1 MDFNFKKKYGQNFL
15 KDKRIIS
22 SIIYKAN
29 VDKDTLV
36 IEVGPGAGALTVPLA
51 NEAGMVVSFEIDESL
66 KDILSSKLAEYNN
79 VDIIYGDFLKC
90 DVNSVLERYNYS
102 KKIMVSNLPYYITTP
117 IIMKF
122 IDEGIDVDKL
132 VIMVQKE
139 VAERFSAKVNSR
151 EYNSLTVFLNYYYD
165 IKKLVNVPRS
175 VFVPVPNV
183 DSIVVELSRKKNKL
197 VVKDESVFFK
207 LVRDSFRFKRKTLR
221 NNLRDYDLE
230 KIEKILMES
239 GLSLQS
245 RAESISLDMFVKIAN
260 GISND

>member
-1 MDFNFKKKYGQNFL
+1 M
-15 KDKRIIS
+15 KDKRIID
-22 SIIYKAN
+22 SIIYKAD

-51 NEAGMVVSFEIDESL
+51 LKAGRVISFEIDESL
-66 KDILSSKLAEYNN
+66 KDILSSKLNEYNN
-79 VDIIYGDFLKC
+79 VEVIYGDFLKG
-90 DVNSVLERYNYS
+90 DVNNVLKRYDFS

-122 IDEGIDVDKL
+122 IDDNIDVSKL

-139 VAERFSAKVNSR
+139 VALRFSASVNSR

-165 IKKLVNVPRS
+165 IKKLVNVPRT

-183 DSIVVELSRKKNKL
+183 DSVVIELKKKENKL
-197 VVKDESVFFK
+197 YVKNEEVFFK
-207 LVRDSFRFKRKTLR
+207 LVRDSFKFKRKTLK
-221 NNLRDYDLE
+221 NNLRDYDLD

-239 GLSLQS
+239 GLSLQV
-245 RAESISLDMFVKIAN
+245 RAEALSLEMFVKIAN
-260 GISND
+260 GL

>member
-15 KDKRIIS
+15 KDKRIID
-22 SIIYKAN
+22 SIIYKAD

-51 NEAGMVVSFEIDESL
+51 LKAGRVISFEIDESL
-66 KDILSSKLAEYNN
+66 KDILSSKLSEYNN
-79 VDIIYGDFLKC
+79 VEVIYGDFLKS
-90 DVNSVLERYNYS
+90 DVNSVLKKYDFS

-122 IDEGIDVDKL
+122 IDDNIDVSKL

-139 VAERFSAKVNSR
+139 VALRFSASVNSR

-165 IKKLVNVPRS
+165 IKKLVNVPRT

-183 DSIVVELSRKKNKL
+183 DSVVIELKKKENKL
-197 VVKDESVFFK
+197 YVKNEEVFFK
-207 LVRDSFRFKRKTLR
+207 LVRDSFKFKRKTLK
-221 NNLRDYDLE
+221 NNLRDYDLD

-239 GLSLQS
+239 GLSLQV
-245 RAESISLDMFVKIAN
+245 RAEALSLEMFVKIAN
-260 GISND
+260 GL

>member
-15 KDKRIIS
+15 KDKRIID
-22 SIIYKAN
+22 SIIYKAD

-51 NEAGMVVSFEIDESL
+51 LKAGRVISFEIDESL
-66 KDILSSKLAEYNN
+66 KDILSSKLSEYNN
-79 VDIIYGDFLKC
+79 VEVIYGDFLKS
-90 DVNSVLERYNYS
+90 DVNSVLKKYDFS

-122 IDEGIDVDKL
+122 IDDNIDVSKL

-139 VAERFSAKVNSR
+139 VALRFSASVNSK

-165 IKKLVNVPRS
+165 IKKLVNVPRN

-183 DSIVVELSRKKNKL
+183 DSVVIELKKKENKL
-197 VVKDESVFFK
+197 YVKNEEVFFK
-207 LVRDSFRFKRKTLR
+207 LVRDSFKFKRKTLK
-221 NNLRDYDLE
+221 NNLRDYDLD

-239 GLSLQS
+239 GLSLQV
-245 RAESISLDMFVKIAN
+245 RAEALSLEMFVKIAN
-260 GISND
+260 GL

>member
-1 MDFNFKKKYGQNFL
+1 MVVDFNFKKKYGQNFL
-15 KDKRIIS
+15 KDKRIID
-22 SIIYKAN
+22 SIIYKAD

-51 NEAGMVVSFEIDESL
+51 LKAGRVISFEIDESL
-66 KDILSSKLAEYNN
+66 KDILSSKLNEYNN
-79 VDIIYGDFLKC
+79 VEVIYGDFLKG
-90 DVNSVLERYNYS
+90 DVNNVLKRYDFS

-122 IDEGIDVDKL
+122 IDDNIDVSKL

-139 VAERFSAKVNSR
+139 VALRFSASVNSR

-165 IKKLVNVPRS
+165 IKKLVNVPRT

-183 DSIVVELSRKKNKL
+183 DSVVIELKKKENKL
-197 VVKDESVFFK
+197 YVKNEEVFFK
-207 LVRDSFRFKRKTLR
+207 LVRDSFKFKRKTLK
-221 NNLRDYDLE
+221 NNLRDYDLD

-239 GLSLQS
+239 GLSLQV
-245 RAESISLDMFVKIAN
+245 RAEALSLEMFVKIAN
-260 GISND
+260 GL

>member
-15 KDKRIIS
+15 KDKRIID
-22 SIIYKAN
+22 SIIYKAD

-51 NEAGMVVSFEIDESL
+51 LKAGRVISFEIDESL
-66 KDILSSKLAEYNN
+66 KDILSSKLNEYNN
-79 VDIIYGDFLKC
+79 VEVIYGDFLKG
-90 DVNSVLERYNYS
+90 DVNNVLKRYDFS

-122 IDEGIDVDKL
+122 IDDNIDVSKL

-139 VAERFSAKVNSR
+139 VALRFSASVNSR

-165 IKKLVNVPRS
+165 IKKLVNVPRT
-175 VFVPVPNV
+175 VFVPVHNV
-183 DSIVVELSRKKNKL
+183 YSVVIVLKKKEIKL
-197 VVKDESVFFK
+197 YVKNEEVFFK
-207 LVRDSFRFKRKTLR
+207 LVRDSFKFIRKTLK
-221 NNLRDYDLE
+221 NNLRDYDLD

-239 GLSLQS
+239 GLSLQV
-245 RAESISLDMFVKIAN
+245 RAEALSLEMFVKIAN
-260 GISND
+260 GL

>member
-1 MDFNFKKKYGQNFL
+1 MNFNFKKKYGQNFL
-15 KDKRIIS
+15 KDKRIID
-22 SIIYKAN
+22 SIIYKAD

-51 NEAGMVVSFEIDESL
+51 LKAGQVISFEIDESL
-66 KDILSSKLAEYNN
+66 KDILSSKLNEYNN
-79 VDIIYGDFLKC
+79 VDVIYGDFLKS
-90 DVNSVLERYNYS
+90 DVNSILKKYDFS

-122 IDEGIDVDKL
+122 IDENIDVSKL

-139 VAERFSAKVNSR
+139 VALRFSASVNSR

-165 IKKLVNVPRS
+165 IKKLVNVPRT

-183 DSIVVELSRKKNKL
+183 DSVVIELKKKENKL
-197 VVKDESVFFK
+197 YVKDEKVFFK
-207 LVRDSFRFKRKTLR
+207 LVRDSFKFKRKTLK
-221 NNLRDYDLE
+221 NNLRDYDLK

-239 GLSLQS
+239 GLSLQV
-245 RAESISLDMFVKIAN
+245 RAEALSLEMFVKIAN
-260 GISND
+260 GL

>member
-15 KDKRIIS
+15 KDKRIID
-22 SIIYKAN
+22 SIIYKAD

-51 NEAGMVVSFEIDESL
+51 LKAGRVISFEIDESL
-66 KDILSSKLAEYNN
+66 KDILSSKLSEYNN
-79 VDIIYGDFLKC
+79 VEVIYGDFLKS
-90 DVNSVLERYNYS
+90 DVNSVLKKYDFS

-122 IDEGIDVDKL
+122 IDDNIDVSKL

-139 VAERFSAKVNSR
+139 VALRFSASVNSR

-165 IKKLVNVPRS
+165 IKKLVNVPRT

-183 DSIVVELSRKKNKL
+183 DSVVIELKKKENKPY
-197 VVKDESVFFK
+197 VKNEEVFFK
-207 LVRDSFRFKRKTLR
+207 LVRDSFKFKRKTLK
-221 NNLRDYDLE
+221 NNLRDYDLD

-239 GLSLQS
+239 GLSLQV
-245 RAESISLDMFVKIAN
+245 RAEALSLEMFVKIAN
-260 GISND
+260 GL